1 MRPEYSNHG
10 AGSAQKSW
18 AFCPSSRDGASAG
31 GGTAPPSAMHASA
44 GHGYS
49 VSGYVNGYNPTLP
62 AYPPTRAQLEAARAR
77 GGGAP
82 TGPAPPGQRFR
93 QATAVWDGPAPRGD
107 PSKPQPGTPYYINTP
122 KEEVFDASKEAKDA
136 HIAGGG
142 RLPYCGCDG
151 SVAAK
156 GLAAGATHVRCGNS
170 RDSSLKSAGEA
181 IAAYGRE
188 KVFVS
193 AKLSP
198 DEHARVGEAVAAI
211 LAATGVGYLDLFSIE
226 WPVQHKQGTTEI
238 DGEGSLEAT
247 WEALE
252 KCVSEG
258 TVKAL
263 GLANFSVP
271 AVERLMKV
279 AKVKPAVNEVELHPL
294 LAQRKLVGVCRRYGL
309 LVVAH
314 TSLANGDDKLLK
326 HPKLVQACAD
336 AANPQTPQA
345 LLTRWS
351 LQRGVP
357 IIIEDEQTLD
367 ECMKATTFR
376 LTNAQKVL
384 IDAIEPPPKDGGVR
398 FFHPAFDFTFDDPFL
413 GGVYRPGLDLVPN

>member
-1 MRPEYSNHG
+1 MSKEYANHG

-18 AFCPSSRDGASAG
+18 AFCPSSRVGEQSKTNERRGEGARA
-31 GGTAPPSAMHASA
+31 HA
-44 GHGYS
+44 HGYS

-62 AYPPTRAQLEAARAR
+62 AYPPTRAQLAARAAS
-77 GGGAP
+77 GGSNVIAP
-82 TGPAPPGQRFR
+82 PPGQRFR
-93 QATAVWDGPAPRGD
+93 NATAVWDGPAPRGD
-107 PSKPQPGTPYYINTP
+107 PSKPAPGTPYYVNTP
-122 KEEVFDASKEAKDA
+122 KEEAFDSTKEAKDS
-136 HIAGGG
+136 HIVGGG
-142 RLPYCGCDG
+142 RLPMMGCD
-151 SVAAK
+151 SAVAAR
-156 GLAAGATHVRCGNS
+156 GLAVGSTHVRLGNS
-170 RDSSLKSAGEA
+170 QDANLTSAGEA
-181 IAAYGRE
+181 IAKYGRDR
-188 KVFVS
+188 VFVS

-198 DEHARVGEAVAAI
+198 DEHASVGEALAKI
-211 LAATGVGYLDLFSIE
+211 LAAAKVGYLDLFSIE
-226 WPVQHKQGTTEI
+226 WPVQHKRGSAEI

-247 WEALE
+247 WAALE
-252 KCVSEG
+252 KCVNEG
-258 TVKAL
+258 SVKAL

-309 LVVAH
+309 LVIAH
-314 TSLANGDDKLLK
+314 TSLAKGNDALMK
-326 HPKLVQACAD
+326 HPKLIQACAD
-336 AANPQTPQA
+336 ASNPQTPQA

-357 IIIEDEQTLD
+357 IIIENAETLD
-367 ECMKATTFR
+367 ECVKATTFR

-398 FFHPAFDFTFDDPFL
+398 FHRPAFDFTFDDPFL